1 MKTINLT
8 DDQYDSVCYAAREAQ
23 IRFKRLRTQVLAE
36 VPELAHWT
44 VEQLD
49 KKIQHYKELEKFLI
63 SFE

>member
-1 MKTINLT
+1 MKTIT
-8 DDQYDSVCYAAREAQ
+8 FTEDQYDSICYAAREAQ

-49 KKIQHYKELEKFLI
+49 QKIKHYKELEDFLM
-63 SFE
+63 SSQ